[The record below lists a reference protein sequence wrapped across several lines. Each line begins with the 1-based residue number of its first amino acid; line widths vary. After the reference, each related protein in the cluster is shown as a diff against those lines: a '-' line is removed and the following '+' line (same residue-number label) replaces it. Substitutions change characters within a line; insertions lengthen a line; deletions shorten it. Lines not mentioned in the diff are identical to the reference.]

1 MIELLTTAD
10 LAALLKITPSQL
22 RRRVRAGLAPKPFY
36 PAPGSPR
43 WRRAAVEAWLAER
56 EREVA

>member
-10 LAALLKITPSQL
+10 LAALLKISASQL
-22 RRRVRAGLAPKPFY
+22 RRRVTAGQVPKPFY

-43 WRRAAVEAWLAER
+43 WRRAAIEAWLAEC
-56 EREVA
+56 ERAA